1 MGRKGLTVI
10 ELLVVIAIIAILA
23 ALLFPVLA
31 KARNSAKQSACLSN
45 LKQIGGAFSLYMQDY
60 DDHWPLGLDPAD
72 KYTPQIW
79 SSFPEFQAR
88 IPELPLMHELL
99 QNYLPSRSVW
109 ECPADRGQII
119 DDISFELMQTFHSF
133 RQYGSS
139 YYYRTELTVRQ
150 LTGTSLTD
158 IAAINVYFDG
168 SGAWHTGQDL
178 IRQDDTFEQV
188 QRKLSR
194 YRYNVLFGDMHAK
207 NLTRAQYMEAWD
219 TPVAP

>member
-1 MGRKGLTVI
+1 MSRKGFTVI

-23 ALLFPVLA
+23 ALIFPVLA
-31 KARNSAKQSACLSN
+31 KARNSAKQSTCLSN
-45 LKQIGGAFSLYMQDY
+45 LKQIGGAFSIYMQDY
-60 DDHWPLGLDPAD
+60 DDRWPLGLDPAD

-79 SSFPEFQAR
+79 SGFPEFQAR

-99 QNYLPSRSVW
+99 QTYLPSRRVW

-139 YYYRTELTVRQ
+139 YYYRTELTVHQ

-158 IAAINVYFDG
+158 ITAINVYFDG

-178 IRQDDTFEQV
+178 IRQDDTFEQM
-188 QRKLSR
+188 QRKLTR

>member
-1 MGRKGLTVI
+1 MSRKGFTVI
-10 ELLVVIAIIAILA
+10 ELLIVIAIIAILA

-31 KARNSAKQSACLSN
+31 KARNSAKQSTCLSN
-45 LKQIGGAFSLYMQDY
+45 LKQIGGGFSIYMQDY

-88 IPELPLMHELL
+88 IPELPLMHDLL
-99 QNYLPSRSVW
+99 QTYLPSKSVW

-119 DDISFELMQTFHSF
+119 DDISFQLMQTHHSY

-150 LTGTSLTD
+150 LTGTSLAD
-158 IAAINVYFDG
+158 ITAINVYFDG

-178 IRQDDTFEQV
+178 IRQDDTFEQM
-188 QRKLSR
+188 QRKLNR

-207 NLTRAQYMEAWD
+207 NVTRAQYMEAWD